1 MRKILL
7 TFTIILL
14 SSAGISA
21 QNLVHIVQIDSTTTV
36 NLNEVTSI
44 NYVIEDY
51 APFAKGTYTSWFFNS
66 SVDATLE
73 YSPSKDLYRFKDCW
87 APGYDVTFSLNKET
101 MEFVMS
107 STEFITG
114 YIHQTYGMVTARV
127 YDNGSQNRFDPETST
142 FYFAYN
148 WTVSAGTFGAGYDTF
163 QVTELCE
170 NGQEQAKV
178 AKVAGQ
184 KSAKSGVTG
193 STLQPR
199 TEKPKKTA
207 TFKRV
212 TDECITE

>member
-7 TFTIILL
+7 TFTIMLL
-14 SSAGISA
+14 SVAGISA

-36 NLNEVTSI
+36 NLNEVKSI
-44 NYVIEDY
+44 DYVIEDY

-87 APGYDVTFSLNKET
+87 VAGYDVTFKFDRET
-101 MEFVMS
+101 LAITMT
-107 STEFITG
+107 STAYASG
-114 YIHQTYGMVTARV
+114 YVHPSYGMVMATV
-127 YDNGSQNRFDPETST
+127 YNKGALNQYDPEAGV
-142 FYFAYN
+142 FYFVYQ
-148 WTVSAGTFGAGYDTF
+148 WTVDAGSFGAGYDTF

-207 TFKRV
+207 TFKKV